1 MNLIPIEQPT
11 AVEFD
16 PFAGGELLLTAPV
29 TESQK
34 EIWASVRMGDDA
46 NCAYNESQS
55 LRLQGNLNVE
65 ALQSALQALVQRH
78 EALRT
83 TFSPDGQNLCISDSL
98 ILEIPFIDLSA
109 LGEQEKTN
117 RVSELLKQSVS
128 QPFDLENGPLFRTQ
142 LVKLAS
148 QEHFL
153 LMTVHHIICDGWSW
167 GVMMPDLGNFYSA
180 FCQGNM
186 PQMEPAERFSD
197 YALQQEEEAN
207 GEEANGEEAIATIEY
222 WLQQFSGSV
231 PMLDFPV
238 DRTRPALRTFESARL
253 DWTLD
258 AKLVASLK
266 LLGMKSGAS
275 FMTTMLAGFEVFLAR
290 ESGQND
296 IVVGIPAA
304 GQVTTGFTQLVGH
317 CVNLLPLRTQV
328 KSDRSFSDYLK
339 QRKSTVLNAYDR
351 QQFTFGKLVQKLSL
365 PRDPSRIPLVPI
377 VFNIDRALE
386 ADSLPFT
393 GLEAEFI
400 TNPRAYEN
408 FEIFINGRESQN
420 KVILECQYNTNLF
433 DAETIRRRMAEFE
446 TLLSAIVANPERT
459 IATLPLLPETQQQL
473 LTKWNSTQRNYPQ
486 DKCIHQ
492 LVEEQVALTPDA
504 IAVVFADRQLTYLQL
519 NEAANRLANYLQA
532 LGVKPESLVGIC
544 VERSLEM
551 VIAILSVLKAG
562 GAYVPIDP
570 VLPRERIAYMMEDA
584 KISILLTQQVLKAN
598 LPDTGARMV
607 YLDSDG
613 ESIATSSATQAVS
626 GVTSTNLSYIIYT
639 SGSTGKPKGVQIQH
653 QSVVNLLN
661 SVRVEPGLTGQDTLL
676 SVTTFSFDIS
686 VSEIFLPLIVG
697 AKLVLVSREV
707 AGDGNKLLGL
717 LKASET
723 TFLQATPATWRML
736 LTAGWQGNPGL
747 KMVSTGE
754 PLPQELAEQLLPKG
768 AELWN
773 LYGPT
778 ETTIWSTA
786 YRVESSDKPI
796 YIGRAIANT
805 KTYILDAHLQPVPV
819 GVPGELYIGGLGLAR
834 GYLNRPDLTAEHFIK
849 SPFESGERLYKT
861 GDLTRFLNNGCIE
874 CLGRLDYQ
882 VKIRGF
888 RIELGE
894 IEAVLSQ
901 HPSVRE
907 CVVVARKQEG
917 GDERLVA
924 YIIGSRGDSGATIS
938 ELRSYLKQQ
947 LPEYMVPANFM
958 LLDSMPLTPSGKMDR
973 KALPEPDVSRLMA
986 ENYVAPRNE
995 VEKQMTKLWA
1005 QVLKL
1010 DRVGIRDNFFEMG
1023 GHSLL
1028 AAQLIARIRQV
1039 FAVDLPMRTL
1049 FEASTTAELV
1059 ERVETILWAA
1069 QAVNTNNDMME
1080 DYEEGEI

>member
-1 MNLIPIEQPT
+1 MIDSMNLTSIEQPT

-16 PFAGGELLLTAPV
+16 PFAGGELLLTAPA

-98 ILEIPFIDLSA
+98 KLEIPFIDLSA

-142 LVKLAS
+142 LIELAS
-148 QEHFL
+148 QEHLL

-180 FCQGNM
+180 FCAGNM
-186 PQMEPAERFSD
+186 PELEEAERFSD

-207 GEEANGEEAIATIEY
+207 SEEATATEAY
-222 WLQQFSGSV
+222 WLQQFADSV
-231 PMLDFPV
+231 PVLDFPV

-258 AKLVASLK
+258 AQLVASLK

-304 GQVTTGFTQLVGH
+304 GQAATGFTQLVGH
-317 CVNLLPLRTQV
+317 CVNLLPLRTRIE
-328 KSDRSFSDYLK
+328 SDRTFSDYLK
-339 QRKSTVLNAYDR
+339 QRKSTVLDAYDR
-351 QQFTFGKLVQKLSL
+351 QQFTFGSLVQKLSL

-386 ADSLPFT
+386 ADSLPFA

-400 TNPRAYEN
+400 TNPRVYEN
-408 FEIFINGRESQN
+408 FEIFINGRECKG

-433 DAETIRRRMAEFE
+433 DAETIRQRMAEFE
-446 TLLSAIVANPERT
+446 TLLSAIVTNPERE

-473 LTKWNSTQRNYPQ
+473 LTKWNNTQRDYPQ

-492 LVEEQVALTPDA
+492 LVEEQAARTPEAVA
-504 IAVVFADRQLTYLQL
+504 IVFEDRKLTYRELD
-519 NEAANRLANYLQA
+519 EAANRLANYLVA
-532 LGVKPESLVGIC
+532 LGVKPDTLVGIC
-544 VERSLEM
+544 VDRSLEM
-551 VIAILSVLKAG
+551 IIGLLGVLKAG
-562 GAYVPIDP
+562 GAYVPLDP
-570 VLPRERIAYMMEDA
+570 ALPRDRIAYMMEDA
-584 KISILLTQQVLKAN
+584 QISILLTQQTLKAN
-598 LPDTGARMV
+598 LPDREVKTV
-607 YLDSDG
+607 CIDSDWDAI
-613 ESIATSSATQAVS
+613 STSSATAPAS
-626 GVTSTNLSYIIYT
+626 GVTSANLSYIIYT

-653 QSVVNLLN
+653 RNVANLLN
-661 SVRVEPGLTGQDTLL
+661 SVRVEPGLTAQDVLL

-717 LKASET
+717 LNASGT

-736 LTAGWQGNPGL
+736 LTAGWQGSPGL

-754 PLPQELAEQLLPKG
+754 PLPKELAEQLLPKG
-768 AELWN
+768 SELWN

-786 YRVESSDKPI
+786 YRVESSDEPI

-805 KTYILDAHLQPVPV
+805 QTYILDARLQPVPV
-819 GVPGELYIGGLGLAR
+819 GVPGELYIGGAGLAR
-834 GYLNRPDLTAEHFIK
+834 GYLNRPDLTAERFIDN
-849 SPFESGERLYKT
+849 PFAPGERLYKT
-861 GDLTRFLNNGCIE
+861 GDLTRFLKDGRIE

-894 IEAVLSQ
+894 IESVLSQ

-907 CVVVARKQEG
+907 CVVVAFKKGG

-924 YIIGSRGDSGATIS
+924 YIVGSRGDSGATIS
-938 ELRSYLKQQ
+938 ELRGYLKQQ
-947 LPEYMVPANFM
+947 LPDYMVPTNFM
-958 LLDSMPLTPSGKMDR
+958 FLDALPLTSSGKVDR

-986 ENYVAPRNE
+986 ENYVAPHNE
-995 VEKQMTKLWA
+995 AEEQMAKIWA

-1010 DRVGIRDNFFEMG
+1010 DRVGIRDNFFELG

-1039 FAVDLPMRTL
+1039 FAVDLPMRVL
-1049 FEASTTAELV
+1049 FEASIIADLV
-1059 ERVETILWAA
+1059 ERVETIRWAA
-1069 QAVNTNNDMME
+1069 QAIETNNSDTTE